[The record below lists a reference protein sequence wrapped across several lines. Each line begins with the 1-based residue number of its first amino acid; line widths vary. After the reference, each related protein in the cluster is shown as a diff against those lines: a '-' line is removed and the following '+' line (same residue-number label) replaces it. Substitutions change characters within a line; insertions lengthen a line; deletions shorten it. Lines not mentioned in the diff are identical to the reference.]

1 MKTIT
6 VGIPSY
12 NQEAYLAEAIESVIA
27 QGVAPD
33 EFIIV
38 DDGSTD
44 KSLALARHYP
54 TKVVSQVNKGLASAR
69 NAIIMNATSD
79 YVFFL
84 DADDIMTEDCL
95 KVIKSAIAESDADII
110 APSLKCFGKA
120 EDTIIISPTVTLDLF
135 KNFQNFLPYCCAVKR
150 EKLLEVGGYSPRMEQ
165 GWEDLHL
172 WVTLL
177 SRGATVKT
185 IQKPLVLYRT
195 KEESMYTRSILYA
208 LELKTQL
215 KKDFPSVFI

>member
-1 MKTIT
+1 MKTVT

-12 NQEAYLAEAIESVIA
+12 NQEVYLAEAIESILA
-27 QGVAPD
+27 QSVLPY
-33 EFIIV
+33 EFLVV

-54 TKVVSQVNKGLASAR
+54 VKVISQTNKGLASAR
-69 NAIIMNATSD
+69 NAVIMNATGD

-84 DADDIMTEDCL
+84 DADDVAVEDCL
-95 KVIKSAIAESDADII
+95 KEIQKAIEETNADII

-120 EDTIIISPTVTLDLF
+120 EDTIIISPTVTLDMF
-135 KNFQNFLPYCCAVKR
+135 KNYQNFLPYCCAIRR

-172 WVTLL
+172 WITLL
-177 SRGATVKT
+177 SRGATVKS
-185 IQKPLVLYRT
+185 IQTPLVLYRT
-195 KEESMYTRSILYA
+195 KEDSMYTRSLLYA

-215 KKDFPSVFI
+215 KKDFPHVFV